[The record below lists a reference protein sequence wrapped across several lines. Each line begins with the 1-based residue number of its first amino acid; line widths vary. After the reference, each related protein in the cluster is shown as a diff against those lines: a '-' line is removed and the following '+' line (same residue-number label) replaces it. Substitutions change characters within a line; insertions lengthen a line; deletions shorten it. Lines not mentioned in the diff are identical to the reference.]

1 MKLFSTLK
9 NQATGFLDQYKQRD
23 PASYAA
29 AQQAVGGLLILDG
42 FVGIDNPFAGKKR
55 SGIFGTLIMVIMGI
69 IFMLL
74 PTFIGNMTGMNKMTA
89 QTTGQ
94 VVSVGEPRTSTDSDG
109 NKTTT
114 CNFTAKYSVN
124 GKQYQ
129 SASSSSSSSACQMTA
144 GQSVNIDYNPDN
156 PSQWMNDRKIWSMIL
171 NIFFFIGIFILLTGI
186 VTFVIRLISIIFGW
200 KILQSG
206 RALAK
211 TLPGGADL
219 GATINTMKNDFK
231 KMVFGNNSGGSLA
244 NVVQNSLTA
253 VSEPQATAQSAQQ
266 QLPGDQQAQSPTY
279 PPIPPANQFFLIQ
292 KNDQRTLSRW
302 SFDVA
307 GEHVMTAKK

>member
-1 MKLFSTLK
+1 MKLFNTLK
-9 NQATGFLDQYKQRD
+9 KQATGFLEQYKQRD

-55 SGIFGTLIMVIMGI
+55 AGIFGTLAMIVMGV

-74 PTFIGNMTGMNKMTA
+74 PTFIGNVTGMSKMTA

-94 VVSVGEPRTSTDSDG
+94 VVSVGAPQTSTDSDG
-109 NKTTT
+109 NRSTT
-114 CNFTAKYSVN
+114 CNFTAKYSVD

-129 SASSSSSSSACQMTA
+129 SPSSSSSSGACQMTV
-144 GQSVNIDYNPDN
+144 GQAVNIDYNPSN
-156 PSQWMNDRKIWSMIL
+156 PSQWMSDRQMWSIIL
-171 NIFFFIGIFILLTGI
+171 NIFFFVGLFVLLSGI
-186 VTFVIRLISIIFGW
+186 VTFAIRLISIIFGW

-219 GATINTMKNDFK
+219 STTVNTIKNDFK
-231 KMVFGNNSGGSLA
+231 KIVFGFNDGAPATPL
-244 NVVQNSLTA
+244 VQNPITPA
-253 VSEPQATAQSAQQ
+253 PQPQ
-266 QLPGDQQAQSPTY
+266 
-279 PPIPPANQFFLIQ
+279 PPAP
-292 KNDQRTLSRW
+292 
-302 SFDVA
+302 
-307 GEHVMTAKK
+307 TAPAPVTPPVDTNTPQ